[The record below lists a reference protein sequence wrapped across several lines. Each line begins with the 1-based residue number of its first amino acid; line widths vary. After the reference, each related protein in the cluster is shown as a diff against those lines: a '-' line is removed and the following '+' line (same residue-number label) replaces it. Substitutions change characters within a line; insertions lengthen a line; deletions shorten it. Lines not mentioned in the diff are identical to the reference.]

1 MLSSVT
7 SSLPCKRL
15 PKSLRFVLYKTRA
28 NKNMCLWKDRKF
40 KAQNASFG
48 VAVFKK
54 MTLSMTTIFHMIS
67 LVVQLWHFLAFLWV
81 ESEGKRDKKQQRWTL
96 QTESLGSTVHQAHN
110 VVNFFS
116 SPRLGFCLLACV
128 LFLYV
133 FFFFK
138 NLSTMR
144 LQTESNEMLMWKLFL
159 NHKVHSWREL
169 FWSFVFLLSPFT

>member
-1 MLSSVT
+1 MLSSAT

-28 NKNMCLWKDRKF
+28 NKNTCLWKDRKF

-96 QTESLGSTVHQAHN
+96 QTESLGSTVHQAHD

-138 NLSTMR
+138 PFYNEVADRIQWDANVKALSK
-144 LQTESNEMLMWKLFL
+144 S
-159 NHKVHSWREL
+159 
-169 FWSFVFLLSPFT
+169 